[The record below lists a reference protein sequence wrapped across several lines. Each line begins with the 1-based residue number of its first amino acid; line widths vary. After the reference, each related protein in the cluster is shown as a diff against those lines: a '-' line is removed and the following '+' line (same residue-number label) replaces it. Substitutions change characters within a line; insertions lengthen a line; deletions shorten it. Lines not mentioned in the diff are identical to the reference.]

1 MKTAPTNA
9 SNAAARVTIRAD
21 IAAKVMRGAKVNKVL
36 YGLSDEQLVALMAG
50 VTDAEVE
57 AINELTAARAIGR
70 KLPYAGKVM
79 EQILDAVGPG
89 SYTALMA
96 RLRAL
101 ALTRKALGNSGHL
114 VARTNVA
121 MSGYIVG
128 LVFPEAFSPAQYITV
143 TFPFTRT
150 LGDLVDR

>member
-9 SNAAARVTIRAD
+9 TNAAARAAIRND

-36 YGLSDEQLVALMAG
+36 YALSDEQLVALMAG
-50 VTDAEVE
+50 VSDAEVA
-57 AINELTAARAIGR
+57 AINELTAARAIER

-79 EQILDAVGPG
+79 SQIRDAVGPA

-101 ALTRKALGNSGHL
+101 ALSRKALGNSGRL
-114 VARTNVA
+114 VARANVA

-128 LVFPEAFSPAQYITV
+128 LVFQETFSPAQYITM
-143 TFPFTRT
+143 TSPLTRT
-150 LGDLVDR
+150 LGDLVER